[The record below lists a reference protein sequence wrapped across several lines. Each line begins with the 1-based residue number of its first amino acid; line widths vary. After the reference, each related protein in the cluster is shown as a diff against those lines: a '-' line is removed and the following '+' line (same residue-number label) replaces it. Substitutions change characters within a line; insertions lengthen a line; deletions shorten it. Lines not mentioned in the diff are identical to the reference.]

1 MALALM
7 RLLTLLGCGLL
18 IGLLELPLQWISELG
33 FQLQALWPM
42 GTARTLQPALV
53 ALPLL
58 VAPLFLV
65 LAWGPLAAGRG
76 GGLGGLLALQHS
88 GLPEDQRQRA
98 LASLEPRV
106 QLTRLPLLLLT
117 HLSGLTVGIES
128 PSAALGASVLLA
140 LRSRLKPLTVFPL
153 PCWRR
158 SGVAPGWGPPSA
170 RPCWGPP
177 TPWRNSAP
185 KKVSPWCSRP
195 SPWQGSARWWAP
207 TWASRPG

>member
-76 GGLGGLLALQHS
+76 GGLGGCWPSNTAVYPRIS
-88 GLPEDQRQRA
+88 GSGPWP
-98 LASLEPRV
+98 ASSPACSSRGCRCCCSPTSPASRWGSNPPR
-106 QLTRLPLLLLT
+106 RP
-117 HLSGLTVGIES
+117 
-128 PSAALGASVLLA
+128 
-140 LRSRLKPLTVFPL
+140 
-153 PCWRR
+153 
-158 SGVAPGWGPPSA
+158 WGPRCCSPCA
-170 RPCWGPP
+170 R
-177 TPWRNSAP
+177 
-185 KKVSPWCSRP
+185 
-195 SPWQGSARWWAP
+195 
-207 TWASRPG
+207 ASNH